1 MSRSVFL
8 LSAALLTAMPTFVP
22 AGEPAPRRSEA
33 ASGAVVFAG
42 LDLSTPAGIA
52 EARKRLTVMSE
63 RLCRRF
69 RDDRKVD
76 DWQSYVD
83 CVHDTLASAL
93 ERVRNSMPSVAVAQ
107 AARQASAVD

>member
-1 MSRSVFL
+1 MSRSVLL
-8 LSAALLTAMPTFVP
+8 LSAALLAATPTFAP
-22 AGEPAPRRSEA
+22 AGEPVPRRPEA

-42 LDLSTPAGIA
+42 LDLSTPAGVA
-52 EARKRLTVMSE
+52 EVRKRLTIMSE

-76 DWQSYVD
+76 DWGTYVD

-93 ERVRNSMPSVAVAQ
+93 ERIRISTPGVAVAQ
-107 AARQASAVD
+107 AARQDSSVD

>member
-1 MSRSVFL
+1 MSRSVLL
-8 LSAALLTAMPTFVP
+8 LSAALLAATPTFAP
-22 AGEPAPRRSEA
+22 AGEPVPRRPEA

-76 DWQSYVD
+76 DWETYVD

-93 ERVRNSMPSVAVAQ
+93 ERIRISTPGVAVAQ
-107 AARQASAVD
+107 AARQDPSVD

>member
-1 MSRSVFL
+1 MSRGVLL
-8 LSAALLTAMPTFVP
+8 LSAALLAATPPLVR
-22 AGEPAPRRSEA
+22 AGELVPRRPEA

-52 EARKRLTVMSE
+52 EARRRLTLMSE

-76 DWQSYVD
+76 DWETYVD

-93 ERVRNSMPSVAVAQ
+93 DRSRISPPGVAVAQ
-107 AARQASAVD
+107 AGRQDSSID

>member
-1 MSRSVFL
+1 LL
-8 LSAALLTAMPTFVP
+8 LSAALLAATPPLVR
-22 AGEPAPRRSEA
+22 AGELVPRRPEA
-33 ASGAVVFAG
+33 ASGAIVFAG

-52 EARKRLTVMSE
+52 EARRRLTLMSE

-76 DWQSYVD
+76 DWETYAD

-93 ERVRNSMPSVAVAQ
+93 ERIRTSISTVAVTQ
-107 AARQASAVD
+107 AGRRDSSID

>member
-1 MSRSVFL
+1 MSRSVLL
-8 LSAALLTAMPTFVP
+8 LSAALLAATPPLVR
-22 AGEPAPRRSEA
+22 AGELVPRRPEA
-33 ASGAVVFAG
+33 ASVFAG

-52 EARKRLTVMSE
+52 EARRRLTLMSE

-76 DWQSYVD
+76 DWETYVD

-93 ERVRNSMPSVAVAQ
+93 ERIRTSISTVAVTQ
-107 AARQASAVD
+107 AGRRDSSID

>member
-1 MSRSVFL
+1 MSRSVLL
-8 LSAALLTAMPTFVP
+8 LSAALLAATPPLVR
-22 AGEPAPRRSEA
+22 AGELVPRRPEA
-33 ASGAVVFAG
+33 ASGAIVFAG

-52 EARKRLTVMSE
+52 EARRRLTLMSE

-76 DWQSYVD
+76 DWETYVD

-93 ERVRNSMPSVAVAQ
+93 ERIRTSISTVAVTQ
-107 AARQASAVD
+107 AGRRDSSID